1 MKVTEAR
8 ELAERLGYRI
18 EKHRGEDKW
27 IIRDLHTD
35 VRVAHG
41 LTFASTVAWLERA
54 HGSLEPGLF
63 PLGDRPDPSPL
74 DEI

>member
-1 MKVTEAR
+1 VELRLRNARAVKVAEAR

-27 IIRDLHTD
+27 LIRDLHTD

-41 LTFASTVAWLERA
+41 LTFAGTVAWLERA
-54 HGSLEPGLF
+54 RS
-63 PLGDRPDPSPL
+63 S
-74 DEI
+74 

>member
-27 IIRDLHTD
+27 IIRNLHTD

-41 LTFASTVAWLERA
+41 LTFASTVAWLERV
-54 HGSLEPGLF
+54 GRS
-63 PLGDRPDPSPL
+63 
-74 DEI
+74 